1 MQECMCG
8 SCLLKFTKNHKALSP
23 VISSIILI
31 AVVVAVSIAATTWMG
46 SISLNFMEVDELK
59 ITDHLW
65 ASDNSYVDLTVKNLG
80 TSSVTIGKVEVNDVT
95 ASDVMFVSGDS
106 ALDAGETAVLRVIQ
120 SFTASQ
126 KYEFTIVTKS
136 STKFVYVAT
145 SSSYSGS
152 SEIWYNPHWLKRK
165 AVTIDNT
172 LNPNDLAGYQ
182 IQLNIP
188 YDSDMNSDF
197 SDLRFTDSDG
207 QTLISYWVES
217 YASSDS
223 AVVWVKVPT
232 IPASSIETIYMY
244 YGNPSATSES
254 NADDTFDVF
263 VDFTRDGVISYG
275 GSGQDVDS
283 AQWEIID
290 DTTLRMWGNNWKA
303 TMRTLNVVGDGSQA
317 ICFDFKSVGVQAEI
331 NGVGL
336 DTDNSIS
343 NNWFYRIYGTQNWG
357 LNDHYGYTGAGD
369 WQSYTIVLDNYGGNF
384 NRFVF
389 SNDADG
395 GQATDIYYR
404 NVRVSQ
410 HTSQAPSMDIGTEE
424 TL

>member
-1 MQECMCG
+1 MPRPTQN
-8 SCLLKFTKNHKALSP
+8 SKALSP
-23 VISSIILI
+23 VIASIILI
-31 AVVVAVSIAATTWMG
+31 AVVVAVSIAATMWMG
-46 SISLNFMEVDELK
+46 SMSFNFMEVDELS
-59 ITDHLW
+59 ITDHSW
-65 ASDNSYVDLTVKNLG
+65 ASDVSYVDLTVKNLG
-80 TSSVTIGKVEVNDVT
+80 TSSVTISEVEVNDVT
-95 ASDVMFVSGDS
+95 ATDVQFVSGDS
-106 ALDAGETAVLRVIQ
+106 TLDAGETAIIRVFQ
-120 SFTASQ
+120 SFTASN
-126 KYEFTIVTKS
+126 KYEFTVVTSS
-136 STKFVYVAT
+136 STKFVHIAT
-145 SSSYSGS
+145 ASSSGS
-152 SEIWYNPHWLKRK
+152 SKIWYDTHWLKRK
-165 AVTIDNT
+165 AVTIDNS
-172 LNPNDLAGYQ
+172 LNPDELTGYQ
-182 IQLNIP
+182 IQLNVP

-217 YASSDS
+217 YAPSDS

-232 IPASSIETIYMY
+232 IPASSTETIYMY
-244 YGNPSATSES
+244 YGNPSTTSES
-254 NADDTFDVF
+254 NPDDTFDVF

-290 DTTLRMWGNNWKA
+290 DTILRMWGNNWKA
-303 TMRTLNVVGDGSQA
+303 TMRTLNVVGDGTQA
-317 ICFDFKSVGVQAEI
+317 ICFDYKSNGIQAEI

-369 WQSYTIVLDNYGGNF
+369 WQSYTIVLDNFGGDF

-389 SNDADG
+389 TNDADG

-410 HTSQAPSMDIGTEE
+410 HTSQAPSTDIGTEE